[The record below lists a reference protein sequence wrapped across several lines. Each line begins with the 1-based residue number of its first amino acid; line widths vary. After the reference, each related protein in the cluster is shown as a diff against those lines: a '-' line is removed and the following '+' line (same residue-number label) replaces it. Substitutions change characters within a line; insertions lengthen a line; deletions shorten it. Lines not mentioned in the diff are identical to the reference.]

1 MYMYLHVHPLLRDG
15 YLFDM
20 CNCFFF
26 FFVYKLSH
34 CVGTIYLKLL
44 LYLEKFSVL

>member
-20 CNCFFF
+20 YNCFFF
-26 FFVYKLSH
+26 FFTNFLIV
-34 CVGTIYLKLL
+34 
-44 LYLEKFSVL
+44 LEPFI

>member
-1 MYMYLHVHPLLRDG
+1 MYLHVHPLLRDG

-20 CNCFFF
+20 CNCFF
-26 FFVYKLSH
+26 VYKLSH
-34 CVGTIYLKLL
+34 CVGTVYLKLL

>member
-1 MYMYLHVHPLLRDG
+1 MDTCLICAIG
-15 YLFDM
+15 
-20 CNCFFF
+20 FF

-44 LYLEKFSVL
+44 LYLEKISVLKIRALLIIKVIAY